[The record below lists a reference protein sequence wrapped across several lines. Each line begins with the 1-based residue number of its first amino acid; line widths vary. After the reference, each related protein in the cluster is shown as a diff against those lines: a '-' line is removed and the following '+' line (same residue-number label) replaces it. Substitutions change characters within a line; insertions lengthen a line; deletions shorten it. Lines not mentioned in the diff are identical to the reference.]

1 LTEQAVAEVPCVAS
15 VSAATGT
22 QQGVLSSLFSEPDGG
37 FIEHPRKGE
46 ILTHCDKMQ
55 RLDILLAKL
64 KTDGHRVLIY
74 SQMTRMLDLLEE

>member
-1 LTEQAVAEVPCVAS
+1 
-15 VSAATGT
+15 
-22 QQGVLSSLFSEPDGG
+22 
-37 FIEHPRKGE
+37 
-46 ILTHCDKMQ
+46 MQ